1 MPIHTRNNAEI
12 TPNYCRYIFETMP
25 NYTRINA
32 ELKKMYQILTVSS
45 YFNIFKKVYFVSIIS
60 LNKKIMA
67 TRIYTSKELYTSNT
81 IAAKQVSEKR
91 SFSTINQPITKT
103 IKRTR
108 YLKICWMCGSIYESN
123 KYNTYACS
131 PRCTQ
136 NIIYAR
142 KRDVNPPINMVE
154 LIKPKNVKEI
164 KERFGY
170 L

>member
-1 MPIHTRNNAEI
+1 M
-12 TPNYCRYIFETMP
+12 
-25 NYTRINA
+25 
-32 ELKKMYQILTVSS
+32 L
-45 YFNIFKKVYFVSIIS
+45 
-60 LNKKIMA
+60 
-67 TRIYTSKELYTSNT
+67 TRIYSTKELYTANT
-81 IAAKQVSEKR
+81 IGAKQVSEER
-91 SFSTINQPITKT
+91 NFSTINQPITKT

-108 YLKICWMCGSIYESN
+108 YLKICWMCGNIYESN

-142 KRDVNPPINMVE
+142 KRDVNPPINMAE
-154 LIKPKNVKEI
+154 LIKPKNVKDI